1 MRLLPHRLYMQDR
14 AVLPLQSSVANDCHL
29 PHGTV
34 HAILAALRFWS
45 IDQVAAWS
53 LLRGLSNAVDGEGL
67 LDGARGDGLVK
78 GEHAHSSPAIK
89 GLQMA
94 AQCLCHAV
102 FLYLRV
108 AVVHHA
114 HGPSVYLLQA
124 LAAGAKN
131 IGVALHLL
139 YG

>member
-1 MRLLPHRLYMQDR
+1 M
-14 AVLPLQSSVANDCHL
+14 
-29 PHGTV
+29 
-34 HAILAALRFWS
+34 
-45 IDQVAAWS
+45 AAWS

-124 LAAGAKN
+124 LAEGAKG
-131 IGVALHLL
+131 IRIALHFL